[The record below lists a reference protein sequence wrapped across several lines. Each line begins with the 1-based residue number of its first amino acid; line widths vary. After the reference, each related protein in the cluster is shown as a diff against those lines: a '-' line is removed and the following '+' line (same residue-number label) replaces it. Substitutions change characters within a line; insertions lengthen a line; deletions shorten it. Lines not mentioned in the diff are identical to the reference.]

1 VSWQSPDNGAPVYLQ
16 IMDDVRRRIVSGE
29 WAPGQR
35 TPAVR
40 ELAIEFGV
48 NPNTMQRA
56 LSELEREGLVRS
68 ERTAGRFITDDAGII
83 TDVRDRMA
91 RQAAEAFLRQM
102 NGIGYGLPQII
113 ENLKSAEEII
123 TQKEEKL

>member
-1 VSWQSPDNGAPVYLQ
+1 MSWQSPDNGAPVYLQ